1 MELKMLDLLLEVR
14 VAKES
19 FKMLFELRN
28 FFLDLGI
35 DCIDGELN
43 FLIKFYRKVFYL
55 FPKPDY
61 FPLKLLLP
69 LFLAIEQVL
78 QSLFQKIYFLFVGF
92 FF

>member
-1 MELKMLDLLLEVR
+1 MLDLLLEVR

-55 FPKPDY
+55 FP
-61 FPLKLLLP
+61 
-69 LFLAIEQVL
+69 
-78 QSLFQKIYFLFVGF
+78 
-92 FF
+92 